1 MLLASLVNHHNNKYY
16 QRNIQSSLSRNNYG
30 KTNFNK
36 MSVYLKNA
44 KMIKSTETKRNNSYS
59 LLQFNSGDKDKFSY
73 LNNNKE
79 SKKTV
84 KLSDI
89 SIQKGISNIFN
100 NDKLYS
106 SIMEKIEQI
115 MIGFRNNKIKLY
127 YILNKVDNYINNI
140 LNDSNSTKDKT
151 SSNNNNSF
159 NNFNMPIKDIL
170 ETKKEEIEIN
180 NYKKKINKLIQKIN
194 EIENKFKIERLNYL
208 FCIGENQKRILNL
221 EKKLNMTSINKM
233 TKNELKKY
241 ICYPNYV
248 KFEVTDEINPK
259 SIPMYLSK
267 KHKSKSPKTFK
278 KIESMFKTDLKNA
291 ENIFNNINEKENSNS
306 ALNNA
311 KIDDINEN
319 DLNINNNENEEKNNE
334 FQIDNEIESKDFNK
348 ILELGKISFEK
359 YISSVNK
366 FNIKDK
372 NYFISHPKLNYIKD
386 INSGNK
392 ITSWKLGNQINSL
405 PKQLSK
411 LKTISKSQ
419 KNAIIVFPSFLNET
433 LLNIEKLKNNKNFRS
448 IENKFEDLSKK
459 KVKHND

>member
-1 MLLASLVNHHNNKYY
+1 
-16 QRNIQSSLSRNNYG
+16 
-30 KTNFNK
+30 
-36 MSVYLKNA
+36 
-44 KMIKSTETKRNNSYS
+44 
-59 LLQFNSGDKDKFSY
+59 
-73 LNNNKE
+73 
-79 SKKTV
+79 
-84 KLSDI
+84 
-89 SIQKGISNIFN
+89 
-100 NDKLYS
+100 
-106 SIMEKIEQI
+106 
-115 MIGFRNNKIKLY
+115 
-127 YILNKVDNYINNI
+127 
-140 LNDSNSTKDKT
+140 
-151 SSNNNNSF
+151 
-159 NNFNMPIKDIL
+159 MPIKDIL